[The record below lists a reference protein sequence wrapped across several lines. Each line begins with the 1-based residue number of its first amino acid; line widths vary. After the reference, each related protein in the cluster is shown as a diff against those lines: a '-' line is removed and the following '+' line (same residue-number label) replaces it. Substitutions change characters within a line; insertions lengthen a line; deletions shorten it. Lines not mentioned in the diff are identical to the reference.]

1 MLKFISNKSIISQ
14 FKASKLFKTDLGRSF
29 LNTGKG
35 GLKADLSRQEEF
47 VQFYHGKTN
56 GVKLHKEG
64 SIGQIEFYTDY
75 TIRDQVIVYYDQYDF
90 TFVHNQKTMR
100 DKGIEKYLGS
110 IIKEVETKF
119 LPNIKH
125 VENEEKGISQEEKM
139 ARAQNKIKTNPGMV
153 TYDDIKEL
161 LKNKKRR

>member
-1 MLKFISNKSIISQ
+1 MGKV
-14 FKASKLFKTDLGRSF
+14 F
-29 LNTGKG
+29 LNAGKG

-64 SIGQIEFYTDY
+64 SIGQIEFFTDY
-75 TIRDQVIVYYDQYDF
+75 TIRDQVIVFYDQYDF
-90 TFVHNQKTMR
+90 TFIHNQRTMR
-100 DKGIEKYLGS
+100 DFGIEKYLGS

-119 LPNIKH
+119 LPNIKKD
-125 VENEEKGISQEEKM
+125 EEIDKGITAEQKM
-139 ARAQNKIKTNPGMV
+139 QMAQDKIKINPGMV